1 MYRFVSISAGRD
13 HLLALTNTGRTFA
26 HPINLKANDY
36 GQLGIR
42 KVDIPDHSAPPT
54 HPHTRTQLELTPK
67 AIADPY
73 AKSTPAI
80 RRITTSKS
88 EEVVT
93 PVVDDSSIHFSD
105 KLFELPALKGVEV
118 SQIATG
124 SRTSFAKTTNGRA
137 LGWGANEFG

>member
-1 MYRFVSISAGRD
+1 MRFVSISAGRD

-36 GQLGIR
+36 GQLGTR
-42 KVDIPDHSAPPT
+42 KVDVPDRSAPAT
-54 HPHTRTQLELTPK
+54 HPHARTSLELTPK
-67 AIADPY
+67 ALLDPY

-80 RRITTSKS
+80 RRAS
-88 EEVVT
+88 ETKATET
-93 PVVDDSSIHFSD
+93 APPMLDDSSIHFSD

-118 SQIATG
+118 GQIATG
-124 SRTSFAKTTNGRA
+124 SRSSYVKTTSGRV